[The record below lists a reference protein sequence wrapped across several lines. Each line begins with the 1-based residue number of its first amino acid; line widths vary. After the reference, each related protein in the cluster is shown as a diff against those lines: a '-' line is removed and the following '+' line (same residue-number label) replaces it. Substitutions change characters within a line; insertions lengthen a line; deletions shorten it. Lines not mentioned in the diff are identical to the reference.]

1 MNQSEVIAYP
11 EGCFITYV
19 KYKDSTQNSAKI
31 RKNFPAL
38 IAIQTEIKYF

>member
-1 MNQSEVIAYP
+1 MNQSEVSTYL

-19 KYKDSTQNSAKI
+19 KYKDSTQNSTKI

-38 IAIQTEIKYF
+38 IAIQKEIKYF